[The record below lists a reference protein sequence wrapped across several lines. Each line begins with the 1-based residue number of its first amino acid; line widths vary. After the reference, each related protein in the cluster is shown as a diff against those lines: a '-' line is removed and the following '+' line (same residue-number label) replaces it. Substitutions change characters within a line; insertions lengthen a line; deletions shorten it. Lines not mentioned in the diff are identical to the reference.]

1 MEIKLA
7 YLECM
12 PHVGSE
18 EAAGM
23 DLRLYLGNKSTDIMT
38 VIPPGETKRYRTG
51 VSVAIPKGWVGLIA
65 PRSSTGRLKCR
76 LANTLGVIDSDYR
89 GELAMEITNDG
100 TEDVILENFQRIVQM
115 VIVPHYN
122 PHSFTVVDELS
133 ETNRGEKGWGSS
145 GKV

>member
-1 MEIKLA
+1 MEIS
-7 YLECM
+7 LEHLDCM
-12 PHVGSE
+12 PYVGSA

-38 VIPPGETKRYRTG
+38 IIPPGKTMRYRTG
-51 VSVAIPKGWVGLIA
+51 VKVAIPKGWVGLIA

-76 LANTLGVIDSDYR
+76 LANTLGIIDSDYR
-89 GELAMEITNDG
+89 DELAMEITNDG

-115 VIVPHYN
+115 VVVPHYN
-122 PHSFTVVDELS
+122 PHSFVVVQSLS
-133 ETNRGEKGWGSS
+133 ETDRGEKGWGSS